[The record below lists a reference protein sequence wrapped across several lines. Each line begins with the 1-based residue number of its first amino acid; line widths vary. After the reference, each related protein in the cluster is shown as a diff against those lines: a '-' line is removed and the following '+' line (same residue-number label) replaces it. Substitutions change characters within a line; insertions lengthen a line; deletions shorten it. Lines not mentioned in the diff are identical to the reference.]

1 MPVKLIL
8 VDSSVWID
16 YFRASDDHA
25 LSRLIKEDLVCT
37 NQLIINELIPSL
49 LKNGRNDIV
58 ESLESLSNIPLQ
70 IDWEIIRK
78 YQLENLKRGI
88 NKVRIP
94 DLIILQQVIF
104 ENLALTSLDKHF
116 LHMQSYLDFEVYS
129 A

>member
-8 VDSSVWID
+8 VDSSIWID
-16 YFRASDDHA
+16 YFRSSDDHI

-37 NQLIINELIPSL
+37 NQLILTELIPAL

-58 ESLESLSNIPLQ
+58 KSLESLPNVPLQ

-88 NKVRIP
+88 NKVGIP

-116 LHMQSYLDFEVYS
+116 LHMQSYLDFEI
-129 A
+129 